1 METTTTGE
9 WQRYNVYCLE
19 MLQVRS
25 LFFDKLKSIVLL
37 GLHDDRGHQW
47 LYRIYWFT
55 ARIHEH
61 LVQYVYRVGEQG
73 RVVWRNYKREKQN
86 ERCICVRI
94 IRHTKLVCMGC
105 LTIRKTKDGNENVL
119 VITDS
124 LYDICDGFSEQES
137 IGISNCQDIV
147 WTIYVTL

>member
-25 LFFDKLKSIVLL
+25 LFSDKLNSIVLL

-55 ARIHEH
+55 ARIHVH

-105 LTIRKTKDGNENVL
+105 LTIR
-119 VITDS
+119 
-124 LYDICDGFSEQES
+124 
-137 IGISNCQDIV
+137 
-147 WTIYVTL
+147 